1 MNTLHLDPDESI
13 ILEVRKHWFVFF
25 SYGLLLSIVA
35 IMPAVLY
42 EIIIRFVNLPALLV
56 GGNFETIIVFA
67 YTLWLL
73 ILWMAF
79 FVQWTNYYLDVWYIT
94 DKRIIDVEQKTL
106 FHREVSSLRFDKVQ
120 DISVEVRGLIA
131 TFLNFG
137 NISVQTAGES
147 SKDFIMKDADNPEQI
162 RKLIFSQHNIESE
175 KSRPVNIV
183 KHNSTDGQ
191 THK

>member
-1 MNTLHLDPDESI
+1 MNILHLDSDESV

-25 SYGLLLSIVA
+25 SYGLLLAIVA
-35 IMPAVLY
+35 VMPVIFY
-42 EIIIRFVNLPALLV
+42 GTIVNFINLPDLV
-56 GGNFETIIVFA
+56 KGNFGGIIFFA
-67 YTLWLL
+67 YALWLL
-73 ILWMAF
+73 MLWMAF

-94 DKRIIDVEQKTL
+94 NKRIIDVEQKSF
-106 FHREVSSLRFDKVQ
+106 FHREVSSLRFDKIQ
-120 DISVEVRGLIA
+120 DITIEVRGLLA

-137 NISVQTAGES
+137 NVRVQTAAES
-147 SKDFIMKDADNPEQI
+147 SKDFFMKDADNPEQI

-183 KHNSTDGQ
+183 ESNITNGQ